1 MYLASVRSSGSAC
14 VERAARL
21 TAYCDRGPAVESLH
35 SESWACSEWAAT
47 EKHRDTY
54 STTDFTQL
62 YIHLSVLFKWQFNND
77 SC

>member
-35 SESWACSEWAAT
+35 SESWACSEWVAT

-54 STTDFTQL
+54 STTDFTQSF
-62 YIHLSVLFKWQFNND
+62 IHSFISFI
-77 SC
+77 